1 MGFLDFCKSA
11 VEYAAEKNQK
21 LQQEYDNQYERL
33 DRLDDEA
40 LKRNFKSSSGAK
52 KLAAASLLK
61 ERGYG
66 NKR

>member
-1 MGFLDFCKSA
+1 MSFLDFCKSA

-21 LQQEYDNQYERL
+21 FQQEYYNQYERL
-33 DRLDDEA
+33 DRLDDDA
-40 LKRNFKSSSGAK
+40 LKRKFKSSSGAK
-52 KLAAASLLK
+52 KMAAASLLK